1 MQLKL
6 RDRTLPFLCTVSAP
20 PLQMTTST
28 NWPHLIGC
36 QLYRARD
43 NSKAE
48 YMACSKFSV
57 LMLAITASLCTTW
70 TFSTC
75 SFENTCWWTL
85 VYHEKGENSAHLLSL
100 PQFCSQASSLLAPTV
115 TVSIRAVRVEASSD
129 PTPFW
134 TLPVISTTYAA
145 SKATDFYSPVPCIGI
160 AANYFERM
168 ASLFSIL
175 SMITILTILLFIW
188 MMSLPLI
195 SYVVRSS
202 MCENMLSVSPNLQ
215 VIVRNKI
222 KEMEE
227 LSKY

>member
-1 MQLKL
+1 
-6 RDRTLPFLCTVSAP
+6 
-20 PLQMTTST
+20 
-28 NWPHLIGC
+28 
-36 QLYRARD
+36 
-43 NSKAE
+43 
-48 YMACSKFSV
+48 
-57 LMLAITASLCTTW
+57 MLVITASLCTTW

-75 SFENTCWWTL
+75 SFENTCWWTQ
-85 VYHEKGENSAHLLSL
+85 VNDKKGENSAHLLSL

-115 TVSIRAVRVEASSD
+115 TVSLRAVRVEASSN

-134 TLPVISTTYAA
+134 NLRVISTTYAA
-145 SKATDFYSPVPCIGI
+145 SKATDFYSPVPRIGI

-168 ASLFSIL
+168 VSLFSIL
-175 SMITILTILLFIW
+175 SMITIFTIPLFIW
-188 MMSLPLI
+188 IMSLPLI
-195 SYVVRSS
+195 SYMVTSS